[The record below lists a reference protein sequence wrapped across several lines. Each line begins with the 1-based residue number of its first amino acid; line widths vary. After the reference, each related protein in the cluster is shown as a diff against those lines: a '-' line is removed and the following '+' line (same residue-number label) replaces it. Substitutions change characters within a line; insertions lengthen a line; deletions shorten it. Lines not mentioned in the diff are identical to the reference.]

1 MKKILISMALL
12 LSVGTISGQVDKAAL
27 KMLQKEAKAQMAEAK
42 KIDDAI
48 TAKINEKT
56 ATDAEILSECKK
68 GQSLIRKAING
79 GGIDEKKLGEAYK
92 IYADLAQFPNNV
104 MLGNSQNSQPF
115 DTAYFYSNLKV
126 LTTALQGEIQNT
138 KVVKGETGN
147 ENYLKGKRASL
158 AQCVNFYLYAA
169 QLSTESEK
177 FDKAVEA
184 FETTMNYAT
193 LYPEVADQLQYQ
205 VAPEQIPYYAFH
217 AAHEGKL
224 YDKMDAL
231 YEKAVQFKDN
241 AEVTK
246 QVMIESFRE
255 RGDTALWAKR
265 VHEMTVKEPENNETY
280 IQMLIAYYLKEDK
293 AAGEGSNKMMQYV
306 DEVLAK
312 NPNIL
317 IAQYGKAYKYFE
329 SEQYDEALAA
339 YKKCTELKSDYYDAW
354 YQCGLCKYRQALAL
368 NAKVSTIKNQAE
380 ARKTLEQ
387 TKALFGEAIPFF
399 EKARECAP
407 DEPMKWAFELRQCYT
422 VTGQAA
428 KAAEMDKLL

>member
-56 ATDAEILSECKK
+56 ATEAEILSECKK

-92 IYADLAQFPNNV
+92 IYADLAQFPNNI

-169 QLSTESEK
+169 QLSSESEK

-231 YEKAVQFKDN
+231 
-241 AEVTK
+241 
-246 QVMIESFRE
+246 MR
-255 RGDTALWAKR
+255 R
-265 VHEMTVKEPENNETY
+265 
-280 IQMLIAYYLKEDK
+280 
-293 AAGEGSNKMMQYV
+293 
-306 DEVLAK
+306 
-312 NPNIL
+312 
-317 IAQYGKAYKYFE
+317 
-329 SEQYDEALAA
+329 
-339 YKKCTELKSDYYDAW
+339 
-354 YQCGLCKYRQALAL
+354 
-368 NAKVSTIKNQAE
+368 
-380 ARKTLEQ
+380 
-387 TKALFGEAIPFF
+387 PFSS
-399 EKARECAP
+399 RTTP
-407 DEPMKWAFELRQCYT
+407 R
-422 VTGQAA
+422 
-428 KAAEMDKLL
+428 